1 MLPAIVVAVFVSLL
15 LLVSTADVLAI
26 GHMETA
32 TAARLENVTQT
43 ITRLLEGY
51 DIRLRPNFGGEPLH
65 VGMDLT
71 IASFDSISE
80 VNMDYTITMYLNQ
93 YWHDERLAFSAF
105 GPWYPGASDSL
116 TLSGDFAEKIWV
128 PDTFFAN
135 DKKRCVWFEL
145 LGRSFVFVQCVE
157 RWGSELEIFA
167 SRRITINEH
176 VHNYKIFVRN

>member
-1 MLPAIVVAVFVSLL
+1 M
-15 LLVSTADVLAI
+15 
-26 GHMETA
+26 GHMEA

-43 ITRLLEGY
+43 ITRILEGY

-93 YWHDERLAFSAF
+93 YWRDERLAFNAF
-105 GPWYPGASDSL
+105 GPYYGSADSL

-135 DKKRCVWFEL
+135 DKKR
-145 LGRSFVFVQCVE
+145 
-157 RWGSELEIFA
+157 
-167 SRRITINEH
+167 
-176 VHNYKIFVRN
+176 